1 MSTKLKPFFNP
12 TTAAHNEDG
21 AKLAIRLDNMFSEL
35 LSEYPEHNP
44 RELMFIAID
53 SATKTGVLK
62 CVEVS
67 EAISKEARL
76 KD

>member
-1 MSTKLKPFFNP
+1 MAKKLKPLFNS
-12 TTAAHNEDG
+12 TTSAHTEDG
-21 AKLAIRLDNMFSEL
+21 AKLAIKMDGVFKDLFE
-35 LSEYPEHNP
+35 EYSDFNP

-53 SATKTGVLK
+53 SATKIGVQK
-62 CVEVS
+62 SVEVS